1 MGPGSVRTS
10 AGSLATVKKYKG
22 TCQAMTFYFQLTW
35 TSSEIEKSAAT
46 DNLRLALQLNRISA
60 GSSVS
65 QRCNM
70 AALIRGC
77 GTHDVVSRTVPIRSA
92 GLPGT
97 PRPSKTP
104 VGSTWYEIRQF
115 FLYL

>member
-10 AGSLATVKKYKG
+10 GGSLATVKKYKD

-35 TSSEIEKSAAT
+35 NSSEIEKSAAT

-60 GSSVS
+60 VSV
-65 QRCNM
+65 NM

-77 GTHDVVSRTVPIRSA
+77 GTHDVVSISRTVPFSWASRDPQA
-92 GLPGT
+92 L
-97 PRPSKTP
+97 
-104 VGSTWYEIRQF
+104 
-115 FLYL
+115 

>member
-46 DNLRLALQLNRISA
+46 NNLRLALQLNRISA
-60 GSSVS
+60 VSV
-65 QRCNM
+65 NM